1 MPKGYQQLTYEQRCQ
16 IHALKASGDSNRSIA
31 RKLGVNSRTIDR
43 EIRRNSGQRG
53 YRFKQA
59 EAKAQQRRHQKT
71 GRPLKMT
78 PELIALIEEKLTQ
91 YQWSPEQIA
100 GWLKREHGRQIISH
114 ERIYQHIWADKKAG
128 GTLYTHLRRRA
139 KKYMKR
145 INGKTT
151 RGQIIGRVG
160 IENRPPIVETR
171 SRTGDWE
178 ADTIVGKGHQGAIV
192 SLVERKTRY
201 TKLIK
206 VERATAEAVQLAITT
221 ALLAF
226 VVHSITFD
234 NGKEFALHLLIAAT
248 LNTET
253 FFARPYH
260 SWERGTNENTNGLVR
275 QYIPKKTDFATVS
288 HEDVAKIE
296 HLLNTR
302 PRKCLGYNTPQR
314 AYNQSLKLLPCGT

>member
-1 MPKGYQQLTYEQRCQ
+1 MPKGYQQLTCEQRCQ
-16 IHALKASGDSNRSIA
+16 IQTLKTRGDSNRQIA
-31 RKLGVNSRTIDR
+31 RQLGVDSRTIDR
-43 EIRRNSGQRG
+43 EVGRNSGKKG

-59 EAKAQQRRHQKT
+59 EGKSQERRHRKPGT
-71 GRPLKMT
+71 NVKMT
-78 PELIALIEEKLTQ
+78 PELIAVIEEKVTQ
-91 YQWSPEQIA
+91 FQWSPEQIA

-128 GTLYTHLRRRA
+128 GTLYTHLRRKA

-145 INGKTT
+145 INGKTK

-171 SRTGDWE
+171 TRIGDWE
-178 ADTIVGKGHQGAIV
+178 ADTIVGKAHQGAIV
-192 SLVERKTRY
+192 SLVDRKTRY

-221 ALLAF
+221 ALNSF
-226 VVHSITFD
+226 PVHSITFD
-234 NGKEFALHLLIAAT
+234 NGKEFASHLVIAEA
-248 LNTET
+248 LNTAT

-288 HEDVAKIE
+288 HEDVARIE
-296 HLLNTR
+296 NLLNTR
-302 PRKCLGYNTPQR
+302 PRKCLGYNIPAR
-314 AYNQSLKLLPCGT
+314 AIQSAA

>member
-16 IHALKASGDSNRSIA
+16 IQTLKTRGDSNRQIA
-31 RKLGVNSRTIDR
+31 RQLGVDSRTIDR
-43 EIRRNSGQRG
+43 EVARNSGKKG

-59 EAKAQQRRHQKT
+59 EAKSQERRHRKP
-71 GRPLKMT
+71 GANVKMT
-78 PELIALIEEKLTQ
+78 PELIAVIEEKVTQ
-91 YQWSPEQIA
+91 FQWSPEQIA
-100 GWLKREHGRQIISH
+100 GWLKREHGRQMISH

-128 GTLYTHLRRRA
+128 GTLYTHLRRKA

-145 INGKTT
+145 INGKTK

-171 SRTGDWE
+171 TRIGDWE
-178 ADTIVGKGHQGAIV
+178 ADTIVGKAHQGAIV
-192 SLVERKTRY
+192 SLVDRKTRY

-221 ALLAF
+221 ALNSF
-226 VVHSITFD
+226 PVHSITFD
-234 NGKEFALHLLIAAT
+234 NGKEFASHLAIATA
-248 LNTET
+248 LNTAT

-288 HEDVAKIE
+288 HEDVARIE
-296 HLLNTR
+296 NLLNTR
-302 PRKCLGYNTPQR
+302 PRKCLSYNIPER
-314 AYNQSLKLLPCGT
+314 AIQSAA

>member
-16 IHALKASGDSNRSIA
+16 IYALKASGNSNRKIA
-31 RKLGVNSRTIDR
+31 RQIGVNSRTIDR
-43 EIRRNSGQRG
+43 EVARNSGQRG

-59 EAKAQQRRHQKT
+59 EAKAQERRHRKT
-71 GRPLKMT
+71 GRNVKMT

-91 YQWSPEQIA
+91 CQWSPEQIA
-100 GWLKREHGRQIISH
+100 GWLEREHGRKIISH

-145 INGKTT
+145 VNGKTT
-151 RGQIIGRVG
+151 RGQIIGRVD
-160 IENRPPIVETR
+160 IENRPSVVETR
-171 SRTGDWE
+171 ERIGDWE
-178 ADTIVGKGHQGAIV
+178 ADTIVGKAHQGAIV

-206 VERATAEAVQLAITT
+206 VERSTADAVQLAITT

-234 NGKEFALHLLIAAT
+234 NGKEFALHLVIAAA
-248 LNTET
+248 LNTQT
-253 FFARPYH
+253 FFAKPYH

-275 QYIPKKTDFATVS
+275 QYVPKKTDFATVS
-288 HEDVAKIE
+288 HEQVAKIE

-302 PRKCLGYNTPQR
+302 PRKCLGYNTPER
-314 AYNQSLKLLPCGT
+314 AYYQSLKLLSCGT